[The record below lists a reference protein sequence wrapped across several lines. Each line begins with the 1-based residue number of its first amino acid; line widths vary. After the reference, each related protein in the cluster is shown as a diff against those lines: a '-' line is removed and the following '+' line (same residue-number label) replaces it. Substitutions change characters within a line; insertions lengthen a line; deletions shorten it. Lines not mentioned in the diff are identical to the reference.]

1 MCDVRMCRQTFP
13 SPLPWGLLR
22 AAGNQNKLWNH
33 IPYAT
38 ALNCLHPFPHW
49 ALKVE
54 ISSDSQQMFS
64 LLWKLISG
72 NILRSIDLHNTTRGW
87 RKFWI
92 VFAVIIQHTL
102 RVFFNSTSSVLSS
115 LVSINY
121 SSMAETI
128 NMLALKHN
136 SPYVSQEH
144 PYALFCVLKTTTMAL
159 PFAIIDDALQ
169 KWTESKLRSRLSP
182 SLDWF
187 LFY

>member
-1 MCDVRMCRQTFP
+1 MCDVRMCRQTIPFP
-13 SPLPWGLLR
+13 PSSPLPWGLLR

-38 ALNCLHPFPHW
+38 AMNRLHPFPHS

-64 LLWKLISG
+64 PPWKLILR
-72 NILRSIDLHNTTRGW
+72 NILCSIDLHNTTRGW

-92 VFAVIIQHTL
+92 VFAVIIQNTL
-102 RVFFNSTSSVLSS
+102 RVFFNSTLSVLSS

-169 KWTESKLRSRLSP
+169 LE
-182 SLDWF
+182 
-187 LFY
+187 

>member
-1 MCDVRMCRQTFP
+1 MCDVRMCRQTIPFP
-13 SPLPWGLLR
+13 PSSPLPWGLLR

-38 ALNCLHPFPHW
+38 AMNRLHPFPHW

-64 LLWKLISG
+64 LLWKLILR
-72 NILRSIDLHNTTRGW
+72 NILCSIDLHNTTRGW

-92 VFAVIIQHTL
+92 VFAVIIQNTL

-128 NMLALKHN
+128 NMLPLKHN
-136 SPYVSQEH
+136 SPTQS
-144 PYALFCVLKTTTMAL
+144 LLKSILML
-159 PFAIIDDALQ
+159 CFVFLKQ
-169 KWTESKLRSRLSP
+169 QRWHFRL
-182 SLDWF
+182 L
-187 LFY
+187 